1 MLGWEFSRQHAVQGR
16 YGLRWA
22 GGLAGP
28 LVEELVDDVQRVTR
42 IKVWVDEQGCALPLP
57 H

>member
-16 YGLRWA
+16 YGLRWPR
-22 GGLAGP
+22 LASP